1 MLKSLDAALLQ
12 ELRVR
17 EYAPRDKYLCQKVL
31 TSNYGDFFSRD
42 ILRYLADYLAQEKCY
57 YLVIEHGKQ
66 VIACG
71 GIELHGGQN
80 HNTLVFGLVHRA
92 YHRNRIGTLL
102 LMLRL
107 ALIDD
112 EHESALV
119 TLETNAVAAGFYER
133 FGFRSTGVRRDEY
146 GFERHALDYAL
157 ALTREDR
164 QHIRAA
170 VGEIQIEGMSSLNI
184 ESNGSEADRRES
196 SPPGS
201 RPQGE

>member
-17 EYAPRDKYLCQKVL
+17 EYAPRDKYQCEKVL

-42 ILRYLADYLAQEKCY
+42 ILRYFADYLAQDKCY
-57 YLVIEHGKQ
+57 YLVIERGKQ

-71 GIELHGGQN
+71 GIELYGGQN
-80 HNTLVFGLVHRA
+80 RNTLVFGLVHRT
-92 YHRNRIGTLL
+92 YHRSRVGTLL

-112 EHESALV
+112 EHESAIV
-119 TLETNAVAAGFYER
+119 TLETNAAAAGFFER
-133 FGFRSTGVRRDEY
+133 LGFRNAGVRRDEY
-146 GFERHALDYAL
+146 GPGRHALDYAL

-170 VGEIQIEGMSSLNI
+170 VGEIRIEGMSSLTKQQIQRNR
-184 ESNGSEADRRES
+184 S
-196 SPPGS
+196 
-201 RPQGE
+201 